1 MQKAQLGWHPA
12 SPAENP
18 RANAARAR
26 VRSNQPPCAT
36 SQTDTLTLG
45 AGPGAAR
52 GCSVCL
58 LPGAFQQRWSRSGGD
73 PKGSG
78 QLPLFQGLRG
88 GWREGDKGTLLGGGQ
103 VHGAGSDSRAGR
115 KTCRTTGGWGTRG
128 KVGAQAG
135 MPPTQS
141 HSPSSRASCIS
152 RRPSSNQ
159 IFIFSARGRGRGA
172 GDRGSEARGQRRTR
186 AGAPGEAA
194 GEGRA
199 PGTPQLEDSV
209 SGGRTQILGESL
221 GFFLKFSIC
230 VM

>member
-73 PKGSG
+73 SKGSG

-115 KTCRTTGGWGTRG
+115 KTCRTTGAGGPGVKSGHKPGCRPPRVTHHPLELHASAEDRAATKSSSSRRG
-128 KVGAQAG
+128 VGAEALETAG
-135 MPPTQS
+135 RR
-141 HSPSSRASCIS
+141 RADSAGRGQGRQG
-152 RRPSSNQ
+152 RRR
-159 IFIFSARGRGRGA
+159 ARGGRLG
-172 GDRGSEARGQRRTR
+172 RRSWR
-186 AGAPGEAA
+186 IRFQE
-194 GEGRA
+194 EEHR
-199 PGTPQLEDSV
+199 
-209 SGGRTQILGESL
+209 
-221 GFFLKFSIC
+221 F
-230 VM
+230 